1 MAEGRRSFQS
11 KDEENRRSFQS
22 KDEEK
27 GAGEVSVSWPGGNGV
42 IGIMRSTTTQIYTST
57 IFSSCLGHHYHSKLR
72 SCCYRNSHSP
82 VLSHS
87 NN

>member
-42 IGIMRSTTTQIYTST
+42 IGIMRSTTTQIYTS
-57 IFSSCLGHHYHSKLR
+57 
-72 SCCYRNSHSP
+72 
-82 VLSHS
+82 
-87 NN
+87 